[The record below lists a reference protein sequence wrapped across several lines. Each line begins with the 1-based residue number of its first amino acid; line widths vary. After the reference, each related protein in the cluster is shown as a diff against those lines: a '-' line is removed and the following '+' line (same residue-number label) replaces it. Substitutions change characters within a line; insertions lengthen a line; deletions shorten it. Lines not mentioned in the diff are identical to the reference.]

1 MSRRSQRTDDG
12 TPLSIIQEEL
22 FELQRQ
28 RRQVELQT
36 PKGPPPDMEYYAS
49 VAPPNTSRK
58 INNFTN
64 ASVPREYVEHDD
76 VEQQRQTKP
85 ILKKEVGEK
94 GRNKKQT
101 DPVQVDLQDPTE
113 IRVPLVQ
120 ERTSSETV
128 RRVKIGLV
136 LTLLL
141 FVCMYAYPV
150 LSNVPPEKRASALT
164 TLSIAIGLGAVGVSL
179 WPMIEKATP

>member
-12 TPLSIIQEEL
+12 TPLGIIQEEL

-36 PKGPPPDMEYYAS
+36 PKGPPPDMEYYAT
-49 VAPPNTSRK
+49 VAPPKKSSSSK
-58 INNFTN
+58 PSNFSNGTGP
-64 ASVPREYVEHDD
+64 VPREYD
-76 VEQQRQTKP
+76 VEQPKP
-85 ILKKEVGEK
+85 ILKNGNPK
-94 GRNKKQT
+94 KKQT

-113 IRVPLVQ
+113 IQVPLVQ
-120 ERTSSETV
+120 ERASGKTV
-128 RRVKIGLV
+128 QRVKIGLV

-141 FVCMYAYPV
+141 FICMYAYPV

-164 TLSIAIGLGAVGVSL
+164 TLSIAIGLGAIGSSL
-179 WPMIEKATP
+179 WPMMEKATP